1 MTEQLTASAHNGG
14 SETDDDLLL
23 VRVRRSFEEVV
34 SGPTVPLFT
43 TDADLWP
50 LFLDSIPP
58 EKRQEYTCGACQTF
72 VERFGGLATLEED
85 GKGPRSVFWREVEPR
100 TPTFDRACAAL
111 AAAVS
116 RASVTGVFLSKAE
129 TWGKPVTGAWQ
140 HFAVTPPAALLHR
153 HLTLTPEQ
161 LMAERREDFDILSR
175 ALERYP
181 LKLVRN
187 AHQILSTGDHLY
199 RAEKV
204 LGVAAWLLAL
214 QERLKGIKDKRRR
227 ERIVWRAVAT
237 APPGFAHV
245 NTTMIGTLLEDLAEA
260 LPFAEVSRRFAQK
273 MHPLQ
278 YQRPTAGPS
287 ATQIAQA
294 EKAVAALRAAGA
306 LERRFAR
313 LDDVEALWK
322 PASSSTLSDP
332 SGAGGV
338 FQHLK
343 PKKGRSSATD
353 VEAPAATFT
362 WEKFRRTV
370 LPDAQEI
377 EVYVSPGRIEG
388 IALTT
393 ATHPGAQPILQWDRE
408 DRRNPV
414 SWYVYHGGGTARDW
428 NLSPA
433 SWVQVVA
440 ICLLPPMWGRE
451 TPQEHHGLGAIL
463 LLDGARDMRWTEKGG
478 GMGFFPE
485 QLRTELHPFRKTLE
499 AYAQQA
505 TVAGGNE
512 SMAAGIDL
520 RKGGDWH
527 GVKVRVTSRNGRS
540 LYVLDRWD

>member
-1 MTEQLTASAHNGG
+1 MTEPFASARDHGG
-14 SETDDDLLL
+14 SGPLTDDDLLL
-23 VRVRRSFEEVV
+23 ERIRRSFEEAV
-34 SGPTVPLFT
+34 SGSPVPLFT

-58 EKRQEYTCGACQTF
+58 EKRQEYTCGACQMF

-85 GKGPRSVFWREVEPR
+85 GKAPRSVFWRDVEPR
-100 TPTFDRACAAL
+100 TLTFDRACAAL

-129 TWGKPVTGAWQ
+129 TWGKPETGPWQ
-140 HFAVTPPAALLHR
+140 HFAVTPPASILHR
-153 HLTLTPEQ
+153 HLVLTPGQ
-161 LMAERREDFDILSR
+161 VMAERREDFDILSR

-187 AHQILSTGDHLY
+187 AYQLLSRGDHLY

-204 LGVAAWLLAL
+204 LGVAEWLLAL
-214 QERLKGIKDKRRR
+214 QERLKGVKDKRR

-245 NTTMIGTLLEDLAEA
+245 GSTMIGTLLEDLAEG
-260 LPFAEVSRRFAQK
+260 LSFDQVSRRFAEK

-278 YQRPTAGPS
+278 YQRPTAAPS

-294 EKAVAALRAAGA
+294 EKAVAALQAAGA

-313 LDDVEALWK
+313 LDDVE
-322 PASSSTLSDP
+322 
-332 SGAGGV
+332 
-338 FQHLK
+338 
-343 PKKGRSSATD
+343 
-353 VEAPAATFT
+353 E
-362 WEKFRRTV
+362 
-370 LPDAQEI
+370 
-377 EVYVSPGRIEG
+377 GRIEG

-393 ATHPGAQPILQWDRE
+393 AVHPEAPPILQWDRE

-414 SWYVYHGGGTARDW
+414 SWYVYHGGGTAQDW

-433 SWVQVVA
+433 SWVRVEA
-440 ICLLPPMWGRE
+440 ICLLPPMWGQE
-451 TPQEHHGLGAIL
+451 HPHEHHGSGAIL
-463 LLDGARDMRWTEKGG
+463 LLQGARDMRWHENGG

-499 AYAQQA
+499 AYAKQA
-505 TVAGGNE
+505 TVAGGGQP
-512 SMAAGIDL
+512 MAAGIDL
-520 RKGGDWH
+520 RKGGEWH
-527 GVKVRVTSRNGRS
+527 GVQVRVTSRQGRA